1 MSSSGLPYRP
11 QSDSLISEITRHFTP
26 DVVRGAGSMSG
37 ESEPSASRALQASVP
52 TVLAGV
58 ANMASSSDG
67 ASSLSTMIREGNYG
81 GLVDNPISA
90 FRGGSATNDLISA
103 GQRHLGKIFGGDVSS
118 VVDTVAKSSDIGAS
132 SATKLMALVTPLILG
147 VLGKRSSAPGSATLT
162 DTLLRQKDDFEA
174 AAPAGLARILGAGPR
189 AVPSPTQTIEQ
200 GAVLDAPRQIEHLA
214 EPSTP
219 VPQELRAV
227 RTGGGMRW
235 LPFLLL
241 VLAGISL
248 LGWLLSR
255 ARAPQMGGVA
265 THAINPATNTLN
277 NLPLP
282 GGVNLSVPPG
292 SINYNLAR
300 FLADP
305 STAAPRTFVFDHLN
319 FERGSTQVTPDSQT
333 AVSDL
338 AQVLKA
344 YPNAAIALTGQADN
358 TETRGS
364 RTLSLNRANSVK
376 DMLVRSGVGPD
387 RIATRG
393 VAPFASNET
402 AQGRAQNPA
411 TELTVTRK

>member
-81 GLVDNPISA
+81 GLVDNPMSA

>member
-1 MSSSGLPYRP
+1 
-11 QSDSLISEITRHFTP
+11 
-26 DVVRGAGSMSG
+26 
-37 ESEPSASRALQASVP
+37 
-52 TVLAGV
+52 
-58 ANMASSSDG
+58 
-67 ASSLSTMIREGNYG
+67 MIREGNYG
-81 GLVDNPISA
+81 GLVDNPMSA